1 MTATETAPATVGTPT
16 LGAIAHVALT
26 VRDLRVSIPWYAR
39 LVGAEPVLDEDTG
52 VFRHAVFAVG
62 STLLGLH
69 QFPDGIEGGAPSP
82 RRLGMDHI
90 AFGVA
95 DRGELVTWARRLDEL
110 GIVRGAIVD
119 AHYGSALALKD
130 PDGIPLEL
138 FSPPGA

>member
-130 PDGIPLEL
+130 PDAIPLEL